1 MRELG
6 RPFRERESRET
17 VRLCCRLALA
27 NPGIEKLRFLFRLG
41 HDLRFL
47 DRRRCDGRTAPER
60 FPSRLPFRKATRGID
75 FDRPVSRF
83 REIPT
88 VAGDKSR
95 AARCRACEEIGKPC

>member
-6 RPFRERESRET
+6 RPFREGESRET
-17 VRLCCRLALA
+17 VRLCRRLALA
-27 NPGIEKLRFLFRLG
+27 NPGIEK
-41 HDLRFL
+41 LRFL

-83 REIPT
+83 REIPA

-95 AARCRACEEIGKPC
+95 AARCRACEKIEKPHYSSSSPRKSV